1 MELHMPIWQRKGR
14 FLWFQIVHAIYKD
27 SSPTNM
33 KNNQSQ
39 TPGACL
45 DKKGAGLLWGRM
57 SAISVSSQYE
67 KYNCFFKCIQ
77 HIKGYFMIV

>member
-45 DKKGAGLLWGRM
+45 VHLGVQDKKGPVFYGEGCQLYLCHLSMRNT
-57 SAISVSSQYE
+57 IVSLNAFST
-67 KYNCFFKCIQ
+67 
-77 HIKGYFMIV
+77 